1 MESENE
7 SNLLSAR
14 ISPHSHTCR
23 LVDLA
28 PLGNWQ
34 ERASV
39 ACHAGAAREHKKQT
53 RTLAAGIAFR
63 AAACATRIDECL
75 RQYATFEWPNLMRS
89 LHPKLYIALSG
100 WTPNV
105 YTATEGKPLL
115 LRTDKPGDHLFFL
128 NWGPGF
134 MRMCYHTN
142 PLTTQTK
149 ALKTTI
155 WLSFS
160 ALHKAC
166 SYQRRNYV

>member
-28 PLGNWQ
+28 PWGNWQ

-53 RTLAAGIAFR
+53 RTLAAGIAFH

-89 LHPKLYIALSG
+89 LHPKLYISLSG

-105 YTATEGKPLL
+105 YTATQVKLLL
-115 LRTDKPGDHLFFL
+115 LRTDKPGDHLFEL
-128 NWGPGF
+128 GP
-134 MRMCYHTN
+134 RIYANVCYHTN

-149 ALKTTI
+149 ALETTI

-160 ALHKAC
+160 ALHHAC
-166 SYQRRNYV
+166 NYQRCNYVR